1 MLLKQSWG
9 GEESALWF
17 TPLSKKVFKFKSN
30 FSVMILIA
38 SHICPL
44 RKLHNNIEH
53 RLLLKYK
60 HSLSQSFN
68 ISLKKN
74 NCFLNYPT

>member
-1 MLLKQSWG
+1 
-9 GEESALWF
+9 
-17 TPLSKKVFKFKSN
+17 
-30 FSVMILIA
+30 MILIA